1 MQKLDFLLRPKS
13 SVKVEVDS
21 NANKTVQSTKSADK
35 QEGEPSTK
43 KSDTGV
49 RSFKI
54 SILSILC
61 NQISD
66 CQMTCFFYKLV
77 ILFRLALR
85 KLLMKLFKLLEGP
98 QPPLIVC
105 NSTKRSEAE

>member
-1 MQKLDFLLRPKS
+1 MQKLDILLRPKS
-13 SVKVEVDS
+13 AVKVEVDS

-49 RSFKI
+49 RSLKI

-66 CQMTCFFYKLV
+66 SK
-77 ILFRLALR
+77 
-85 KLLMKLFKLLEGP
+85 
-98 QPPLIVC
+98 
-105 NSTKRSEAE
+105 